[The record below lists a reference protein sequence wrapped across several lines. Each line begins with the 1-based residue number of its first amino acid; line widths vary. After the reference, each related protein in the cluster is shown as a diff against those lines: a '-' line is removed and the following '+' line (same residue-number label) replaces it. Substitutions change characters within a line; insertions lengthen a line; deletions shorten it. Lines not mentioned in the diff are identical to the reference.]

1 MMTYILIG
9 VLIVIGAAIF
19 FTIRNDKS
27 KSKEIV
33 KLQGNRDSLNHTI
46 DLLNDELELLR
57 GQNIILREER
67 MQLKKKAEFW
77 EATFRE
83 VDKDWKESTDPL
95 SLQTLSK
102 EQLKRW
108 EQLIDD
114 CKKPING
121 RKRPIN
127 VGGKFTRSSIIAVG
141 DIINS
146 IKNLNEGAPHDL

>member
-57 GQNIILREER
+57 SQNDCLREER

-77 EATFRE
+77 EAYSNNL
-83 VDKDWKESTDPL
+83 KDQYRFLIPKFL
-95 SLQTLSK
+95 SEAQM
-102 EQLKRW
+102 KRW
-108 EQLIDD
+108 KQLVSD
-114 CKKPING
+114 CMKPIVG

-127 VGGKFTRSSIIAVG
+127 VGALFTRGTIISVG
-141 DIINS
+141 GVIQA
-146 IKNLNEGAPHDL
+146 IKNFNERAAQ